1 MQFHFK
7 FLFLIILSCLSL
19 KLHAQR
25 VQNPKFDKKI
35 NGLISYNVPVLS
47 VYQAHRDT
55 SRYFFLDAR
64 ELEEYEV
71 SHIPGA
77 RYIGYDNF
85 NIDVVSDLDKE
96 TTLVVYCSIGYR
108 SDKIGG
114 QLKKAGFNRVFNL
127 YGSIF
132 EWVNRGYIVVDKAG
146 HPTNRLHTY
155 DEHWS
160 RWVDNPKIEKIY

>member
-1 MQFHFK
+1 
-7 FLFLIILSCLSL
+7 
-19 KLHAQR
+19 
-25 VQNPKFDKKI
+25 
-35 NGLISYNVPVLS
+35 
-47 VYQAHRDT
+47 
-55 SRYFFLDAR
+55 
-64 ELEEYEV
+64 
-71 SHIPGA
+71 
-77 RYIGYDNF
+77 
-85 NIDVVSDLDKE
+85 VVSDIDKE

-132 EWVNRGYIVVDKAG
+132 EWVNRGYTVVDKAG

-155 DEHWS
+155 NKHWS

>member
-55 SRYFFLDAR
+55 SRYFFLEAPD
-64 ELEEYEV
+64 
-71 SHIPGA
+71 I
-77 RYIGYDNF
+77 
-85 NIDVVSDLDKE
+85 SDMIIL
-96 TTLVVYCSIGYR
+96 I
-108 SDKIGG
+108 
-114 QLKKAGFNRVFNL
+114 
-127 YGSIF
+127 
-132 EWVNRGYIVVDKAG
+132 
-146 HPTNRLHTY
+146 
-155 DEHWS
+155 
-160 RWVDNPKIEKIY
+160 